1 MALLVLAKRNGRGC
15 SHADLPWGWMDVGC
29 VCAPCWKVTMGG
41 YGGGEATPCSG
52 KAEVGRS
59 SDFMNIVL
67 RRHTIDGTCQLVI
80 PCFQQQQK
88 IPPQHC
94 LEETRATDGE
104 DGRDDEGTNV
114 GVAGG
119 QLDPATRA
127 VHLLWIRGAI
137 ATSCNSP
144 SLAAGWRWIRSRR
157 RQPKGLPNPALP
169 QPVTSGTSKS
179 GTLSSRRHCRH
190 GSGVG
195 PGRRSSRGWSE
206 WGGAWRG
213 VVGQGSDAGWF
224 SAGAAG
230 NDMEKRGDDRWS
242 GGG

>member
-1 MALLVLAKRNGRGC
+1 MNFILLATLHHNI
-15 SHADLPWGWMDVGC
+15 
-29 VCAPCWKVTMGG
+29 TF
-41 YGGGEATPCSG
+41 GE
-52 KAEVGRS
+52 
-59 SDFMNIVL
+59 IL
-67 RRHTIDGTCQLVI
+67 
-80 PCFQQQQK
+80 
-88 IPPQHC
+88 PPQHC

-127 VHLLWIRGAI
+127 VHLLWIQGTV